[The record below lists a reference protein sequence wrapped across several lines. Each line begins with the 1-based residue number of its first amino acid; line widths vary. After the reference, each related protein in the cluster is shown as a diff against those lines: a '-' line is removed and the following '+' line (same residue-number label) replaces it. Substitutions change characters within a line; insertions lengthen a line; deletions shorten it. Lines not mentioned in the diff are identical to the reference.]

1 MKFLDVPM
9 IAMVPSHLVS
19 HTVENIQPWHFVIE
33 SSPAVSEGKMSVT
46 SPKPT

>member
-1 MKFLDVPM
+1 MKFLDAPK